1 MAGAVGM
8 AVAYEL
14 AFSERDRTTAYVT
27 RLRDRLRDVVL
38 AVPGV
43 ELTGHPRRRLP
54 GLLSVIVSDIDG
66 GELVSALDLE
76 GVAASVGSACTTG
89 SLEPS
94 HVLTALG
101 YPEDEARGSLR
112 LSLGRT
118 TTAAEVEEAATIIA
132 STITSRRP
140 SSLESVVDPLIE
152 VAPA

>member
-1 MAGAVGM
+1 M
-8 AVAYEL
+8 L
-14 AFSERDRTTAYVT
+14 AT
-27 RLRDRLRDVVL
+27 
-38 AVPGV
+38 PGV

-54 GLLSVIVSDIDG
+54 GLLSVIVEDLDG
-66 GELVSALDLE
+66 GELVSALDVE

-118 TTAAEVEEAATIIA
+118 TTAGEIEEAAAIIA
-132 STITSRRP
+132 STIARLRP
-140 SSLESVVDPLIE
+140 SSSEPIADPLSE